1 MTDVIP
7 FIEHFTYIGI
17 FCILI
22 LGGLGFPFPE
32 DGVLIVTG
40 FLMAQHVINF
50 FPSILI
56 VYPSV
61 LVADLIL
68 YSIGRRYGRN
78 IVRHKRF
85 SAIISAP
92 TLARLEEKINRW
104 GVLMVAAGRHMAGLR
119 VPVFLISGIVG
130 VPRLK
135 FLLVDSISAVFS
147 ISFSLGL
154 GYFAGNSLSVLKRD
168 MARVDHIL
176 VLAGATAVIVFILA
190 SFFRH
195 RRKERSLSRADK
207 RAV

>member
-176 VLAGATAVIVFILA
+176 VLAGTTAVIVFILA

-195 RRKERSLSRADK
+195 RRKERSLSRADN

>member
-17 FCILI
+17 YCILI

-78 IVRHKRF
+78 IVRQKRF

-176 VLAGATAVIVFILA
+176 VLAGTTAVIVFILA

>member
-176 VLAGATAVIVFILA
+176 VLAGTTAVIVFILA